1 MDAMD
6 DELKCP
12 VCGSFYKEPIILPC
26 SHNVCLACAR
36 NITVQTPD
44 GEQPHPPSRASAG
57 SDYDYTDADKL
68 SETDS
73 GYGSY
78 TPCAKSPNGVRVF
91 PPALTPSAHRH
102 RSVTCPLCHRSASLD
117 ERGLR
122 GFPRNR
128 LLESVVARCRA
139 TPAKCQ
145 LCDRNPA
152 DATIMCEQCD
162 VLYCAPCQQRC
173 HPARGPLAK
182 HRLVSP
188 ANGAAAR
195 TTASAAG
202 AQSPSASSACPE
214 HDAQSCSAYCVTCK
228 IPVCYLCMEDS
239 KHGKHDVKPIAAMWK
254 QHKVRIQGL
263 GNLFQNTGLIVRFK
277 TPSVSSCR
285 EYARRPGFT
294 SRGYKEWVF
303 GLRLKTNQN
312 TSPYLNRLAS
322 IQQPP
327 AIIHRFGSDSGS
339 GSVCIGTV

>member
-12 VCGSFYKEPIILPC
+12 VCGSFFKEPIILPC

-44 GEQPHPPSRASAG
+44 GEPPPPPSRASAG
-57 SDYDYTDADKL
+57 SDYDYADADKM

-91 PPALTPSAHRH
+91 PPALALPSAHRH

-128 LLESVVARCRA
+128 LLEAVVARCRA

-145 LCDRNPA
+145 LCDHNPA
-152 DATIMCEQCD
+152 DATVMCEQCD
-162 VLYCAPCQQRC
+162 VMYCAPCQQRC

-188 ANGAAAR
+188 ATGAVAR
-195 TTASAAG
+195 TAGAG
-202 AQSPSASSACPE
+202 AQSPSPAAAACAE
-214 HDAQSCSAYCVTCK
+214 HDAQTYTAYCVTCK
-228 IPVCYLCMEDS
+228 IPVCFLCMEDS
-239 KHGKHDVKPIAAMWK
+239 KHGKHDVKPTAAMWK
-254 QHKVRIQGL
+254 QHKVR
-263 GNLFQNTGLIVRFK
+263 LFQHHSKKFRVLISKSTHLLSFFIF
-277 TPSVSSCR
+277 P
-285 EYARRPGFT
+285 
-294 SRGYKEWVF
+294 
-303 GLRLKTNQN
+303 
-312 TSPYLNRLAS
+312 LNL
-322 IQQPP
+322 
-327 AIIHRFGSDSGS
+327 
-339 GSVCIGTV
+339 